1 MLTVVLNTPPRGVDR
16 LEVASAHL
24 QSAIVHINN
33 AAQSR
38 IPGSSGDSPEVD
50 ELRLIVVALADIINA
65 LRTAGT
71 APDPRGASVRR
82 VDTAH
87 GCLSVRH

>member
-24 QSAIVHINN
+24 QSAVVHINN

-38 IPGSSGDSPEVD
+38 IPGSSSDSPDVD
-50 ELRLIVVALADIINA
+50 QLRLIVVALADIINA
-65 LRTAGT
+65 LRTAGIAQDT
-71 APDPRGASVRR
+71 RGESVRC
-82 VDTAH
+82 VDVAP
-87 GCLSVRH
+87 GGLSIRH